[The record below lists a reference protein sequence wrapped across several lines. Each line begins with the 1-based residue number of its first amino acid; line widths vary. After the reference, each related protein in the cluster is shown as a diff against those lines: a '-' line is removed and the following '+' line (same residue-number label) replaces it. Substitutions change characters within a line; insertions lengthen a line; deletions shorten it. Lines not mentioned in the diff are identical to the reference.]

1 MSNASIIAVGTELL
15 FGQIVNTNA
24 AFLSENLQLL
34 GVNVLYHY
42 TVGDNPD
49 RMRATLS
56 AALEASDIVV
66 TSGGLGPT
74 QDDLTKE
81 IIAETMGVR
90 LVLDDRAL
98 DEIASFFTRIAHEMT
113 DNNRKQA
120 MLPEGATIFYN
131 AAGTAPGFAIKKGGK
146 TVIALPGPPSEL
158 TLMYNNSVIPYL
170 ESGSD
175 AVIYYRL
182 LRFYGI
188 GESQLET
195 DLAALIDGQTDPTLA
210 TYAKE
215 GECSLRIASKRR
227 TREEAKAA
235 VEEME
240 RAVTNIVGTYMYS
253 DRNEELHEAV
263 AKMLL
268 KEGLTLASA
277 ESCTGGMFAA
287 TLISYPGIS
296 GVFDRGYI
304 TYSNEAKMQELGVA
318 GALIEEFGAVSEE
331 VAAAMAEGAREAA
344 GTNLGISVTGV
355 AGPDG
360 GSDDKPAGFI
370 WIALSDG
377 KKTITYSHLS
387 RNKGRNINRR
397 VAVLAMLD
405 MLRRYLISRK

>member
-15 FGQIVNTNA
+15 FGQTVNTNA

-49 RMRATLS
+49 RMRAILDL
-56 AALEASDIVV
+56 ALEESDIVI

-81 IIAETMGVR
+81 IIAETMGAP
-90 LVLDDRAL
+90 LVLDARAL
-98 DEIASFFTRIAHEMT
+98 EEIASFFRRIGYEMT

-120 MLPEGATIFYN
+120 MMPEGATIFYN
-131 AAGTAPGFAIKKGGK
+131 EAGTAPGFAMERDGK
-146 TVIALPGPPSEL
+146 TVIALPGPPFEL
-158 TLMYNNSVIPYL
+158 TRMFNKSVIPYL
-170 ESGSD
+170 ESRSD
-175 AVIYYRL
+175 SVIYYRL

-227 TREEAKAA
+227 TRDEAKTA
-235 VEEME
+235 VEETE
-240 RAVTNIVGTYMYS
+240 RAVCAIVGKFMYS
-253 DRNEELHEAV
+253 DRDEELHEVV
-263 AKMLL
+263 AKLL
-268 KEGLTLASA
+268 LEKGLTLASA

-304 TYSNEAKMQELGVA
+304 TYSNEAKAQELGVSA
-318 GALIEEFGAVSEE
+318 ELIEKFGAVSEE
-331 VAAAMAEGAREAA
+331 VAVAMAEGARKAA
-344 GTNLGISVTGV
+344 GTDLGISVTGV

-360 GSDDKPAGFI
+360 GSDDKPVGFI
-370 WIALSDG
+370 WFALSGSDG
-377 KKTITYSHLS
+377 TIAHSHTS

-397 VAVLAMLD
+397 VAVLAMLN
-405 MLRRYLISRK
+405 MLRTALLSDV